1 MNRFELSPDLKNLPV
16 IYAEPW
22 VQIAPGMVAPT
33 MEGAA
38 FDRQGNLL
46 VCHRNRP

>member
-22 VQIAPGMVAPT
+22 VQIAPGMVAPHY
-33 MEGAA
+33 G
-38 FDRQGNLL
+38 GCSL
-46 VCHRNRP
+46 